1 MSDPNTP
8 EDPKETQTQ
17 SESTDNAS
25 SDTPKDEGP
34 SAEDIWGDAFAEQEA
49 AEDSLSEASAEDIWG
64 DAFAEE
70 AATAPEATETTH
82 ASASED
88 IFKPLDTGDSSGGLP
103 RELDVIMEIPVTMS
117 VELGRTRL
125 TIRQLL
131 DLAKGSVVELD
142 GLAGEPMDI
151 LVNGYLIAQGEVV
164 VVDDKYGIR
173 ITDIVT
179 PTERIQ
185 RLNR

>member
-1 MSDPNTP
+1 MSDPNKP
-8 EDPKETQTQ
+8 EDQKDNDTDLPA
-17 SESTDNAS
+17 SESDNA
-25 SDTPKDEGP
+25 EP
-34 SAEDIWGDAFAEQEA
+34 SAEDIWGDAFAEQA
-49 AEDSLSEASAEDIWG
+49 DAEGQEEASAEDIWG
-64 DAFAEE
+64 DAFAEQE
-70 AATAPEATETTH
+70 EVEQTQSTTTAATA
-82 ASASED
+82 ASADD
-88 IFKPLDTGDSSGGLP
+88 IFKSLDGPEAGQNHLP

-131 DLAKGSVVELD
+131 DLAKGSVVELE

-173 ITDIVT
+173 VTDIVN

-185 RLNR
+185 RINR